1 MSFYTAKEA
10 ANIANNRSDVL
21 KEINRIEEAIMTDAA
36 AGKKQS
42 TIGPGSSPP
51 IITGFS
57 VSSTHYNSYA
67 DPLNNQTDAY
77 NVARSQM
84 NEVIGHFQKLNY
96 NAATDIFLK
105 TIALNNQPPGSPYY
119 DLKHFL

>member
-57 VSSTHYNSYA
+57 VSSTHYNAYA

-96 NAATDIFLK
+96 TVRREQHQSTETFNWIIK
-105 TIALNNQPPGSPYY
+105 W
-119 DLKHFL
+119 